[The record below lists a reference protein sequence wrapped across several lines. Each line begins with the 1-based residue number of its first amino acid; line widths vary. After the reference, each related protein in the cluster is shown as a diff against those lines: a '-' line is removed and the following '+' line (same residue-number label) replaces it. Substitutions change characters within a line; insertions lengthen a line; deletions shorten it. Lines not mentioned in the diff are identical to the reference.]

1 MVLPSPPEEDTE
13 SELIFGLAALPWFSP
28 YQKLKV
34 SKIGKVT
41 LIVTNGVSSG
51 FPPRWEL
58 HRGVHATSPRWLP
71 PVLRMEKKEAEDK
84 TALGINTMQNQ
95 KRKTI
100 QSTEPTHVQVNKA
113 PMPREHSRLRQRNS

>member
-58 HRGVHATSPRWLP
+58 HRGVHANIT
-71 PVLRMEKKEAEDK
+71 
-84 TALGINTMQNQ
+84 
-95 KRKTI
+95 
-100 QSTEPTHVQVNKA
+100 QVAATCAKDG
-113 PMPREHSRLRQRNS
+113 EGGG